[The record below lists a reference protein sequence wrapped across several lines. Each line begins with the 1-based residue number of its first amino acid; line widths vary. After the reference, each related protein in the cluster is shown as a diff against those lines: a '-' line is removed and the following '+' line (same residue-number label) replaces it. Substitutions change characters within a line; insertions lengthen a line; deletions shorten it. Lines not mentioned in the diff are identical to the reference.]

1 MTSFRGTIGLFI
13 ALIMSSYG
21 FGQNNVPER
30 STNSGTDRFSLH
42 VQIVHPVSGDYALAI
57 LQITETNLTD
67 DLLFLST
74 FRGRAWDPRIILDQG
89 SIRLKQRDQ
98 LEDGS
103 FPPGR
108 EGEGAATVIKPHATT
123 SELSLLSGAN
133 GKYKLSDG
141 SYRAHVIM
149 RDPQTKRLIR
159 SNTVSFEYSATQTTN
174 ER

>member
-1 MTSFRGTIGLFI
+1 MPSFRVTIGLFI

-30 STNSGTDRFSLH
+30 STSSGTDRFSLH
-42 VQIVHPVSGDYALAI
+42 VEIVHPASGNYAITA

-67 DLLFLST
+67 ELLILST
-74 FRGRAWDPRIILDQG
+74 FRFRESDPRIVLEQG
-89 SIRLKQRDQ
+89 STRLKQRDQ

-103 FPPGR
+103 FPLGR
-108 EGEGAATVIKPHATT
+108 EGAGTVIKPHATT
-123 SELSLLSGAN
+123 SELSILSGAG
-133 GKYKLSDG
+133 GKYELSAG
-141 SYRAHVIM
+141 SYRAYVIM

-174 ER
+174 AR